1 MKEEMNQAQKY
12 FLMKKKIHND
22 RYASDA
28 YSEFFREHY
37 LKQTRGFIDLPEFET
52 TKANPNEL
60 RYQKSYFVNILDR
73 VKDDDQDDFS
83 NLVED
88 DISESVIVEDNL
100 NNADETAIK
109 L

>member
-1 MKEEMNQAQKY
+1 S
-12 FLMKKKIHND
+12 D
-22 RYASDA
+22 RYSTDA
-28 YSEFFREHY
+28 YSEFFKEKY
-37 LKQTRGFIDLPEFET
+37 VIQNRGFIDLAEFET

-88 DISESVIVEDNL
+88 DISEAVIVEDNL